1 METKK
6 KPVVS
11 VPIHIRK
18 NGKLPVGKQITRELI
33 RLRSRGALKPGD
45 RLPGIRSLAS
55 DLGVA
60 PNTVAGAYAELA
72 ATGFAVSKPASGYFV
87 AETKPIP
94 EPPRPARP
102 SVHGR
107 PLTRK
112 AEAARSAAAAAGSG
126 NFENRPFKI
135 YGSAM
140 EKMVER
146 DWVKIAAST
155 ARSPWRHTFY
165 SPPAGYAPLR
175 KVIAAKLRE
184 TRGIVCGEEN
194 IVITTGSV
202 QSLSLIAGTLFTPGD
217 AILTEAPMLPLD
229 AKVLDF
235 AGLRRIPVP
244 VDREGMVFTAPEGVL
259 KPKGILVTP
268 ASQMPMSV
276 PMADAR
282 RAAILRLALDTGAW
296 ILEEDTDGVV
306 TLGAKPRFPIRSL
319 PRADEAVIYMESF
332 TLQVFPGL
340 RLAYAVLP
348 EPQAEAL
355 AGAKL
360 LTDRFT
366 SESLQAALAE
376 YLESPGSAHHIRKM
390 ARDYRKRFSRSSG
403 MLFAR
408 HSDLLAGCQKLKPA
422 LTSRSFLIPLSLIP
436 HCRPRLSVTG
446 SPQERSAVSRT
457 LLPERMGSFSDL
469 ERLRKERSSQVP
481 PVSRNARR
489 RFSPRPIPADTVP
502 LSQSQKKPADQ
513 KHD

>member
-1 METKK
+1 MEAKK

-60 PNTVAGAYAELA
+60 PNTVAGAYAELS

-94 EPPRPARP
+94 EPPRP
-102 SVHGR
+102 VHPPVHAR

-112 AEAARSAAAAAGSG
+112 AEAARSAAAAAGTG

-140 EKMVER
+140 EKTVER

-390 ARDYRKRFSRSSG
+390 ARDYRKRFALLRDALRSSLG
-403 MLFAR
+403 PLGRVSETEAGP
-408 HSDLLAGCQKLKPA
+408 HLALLLDP
-422 LTSRSFLIPLSLIP
+422 TIP
-436 HCRPRLSVTG
+436 
-446 SPQERSAVSRT
+446 
-457 LLPERMGSFSDL
+457 
-469 ERLRKERSSQVP
+469 
-481 PVSRNARR
+481 
-489 RFSPRPIPADTVP
+489 DTPKV
-502 LSQSQKKPADQ
+502 LQ
-513 KHD
+513 

>member
-1 METKK
+1 MEAKK

-60 PNTVAGAYAELA
+60 PNTVAGAYAELS

-94 EPPRPARP
+94 KPPRP
-102 SVHGR
+102 VHPPVHAR

-112 AEAARSAAAAAGSG
+112 AEAARSVAAAAGTG

-140 EKMVER
+140 EKTVER

-184 TRGIVCGEEN
+184 MRGIVCGEEN

-390 ARDYRKRFSRSSG
+390 ARDYRKRFALLRDALRSSLG
-403 MLFAR
+403 PLGRVSETEAGPHLALLLDPTIPDTALQAALERDGITARAISSFTDAPAGTNGLLLGFGTFTEREILSGAARIAERAKALFA
-408 HSDLLAGCQKLKPA
+408 AA
-422 LTSRSFLIPLSLIP
+422 N
-436 HCRPRLSVTG
+436 PR
-446 SPQERSAVSRT
+446 
-457 LLPERMGSFSDL
+457 
-469 ERLRKERSSQVP
+469 
-481 PVSRNARR
+481 
-489 RFSPRPIPADTVP
+489 
-502 LSQSQKKPADQ
+502 
-513 KHD
+513 

>member
-1 METKK
+1 M
-6 KPVVS
+6 
-11 VPIHIRK
+11 
-18 NGKLPVGKQITRELI
+18 
-33 RLRSRGALKPGD
+33 
-45 RLPGIRSLAS
+45 
-55 DLGVA
+55 
-60 PNTVAGAYAELA
+60 
-72 ATGFAVSKPASGYFV
+72 
-87 AETKPIP
+87 
-94 EPPRPARP
+94 
-102 SVHGR
+102 
-107 PLTRK
+107 TRK

-306 TLGAKPRFPIRSL
+306 TLGDKPRFPIRSL

-408 HSDLLAGCQKLKPA
+408 HSDLLARCQKLKPA

>member
-1 METKK
+1 
-6 KPVVS
+6 
-11 VPIHIRK
+11 
-18 NGKLPVGKQITRELI
+18 
-33 RLRSRGALKPGD
+33 
-45 RLPGIRSLAS
+45 
-55 DLGVA
+55 
-60 PNTVAGAYAELA
+60 
-72 ATGFAVSKPASGYFV
+72 
-87 AETKPIP
+87 
-94 EPPRPARP
+94 
-102 SVHGR
+102 
-107 PLTRK
+107 
-112 AEAARSAAAAAGSG
+112 
-126 NFENRPFKI
+126 
-135 YGSAM
+135 
-140 EKMVER
+140 
-146 DWVKIAAST
+146 
-155 ARSPWRHTFY
+155 
-165 SPPAGYAPLR
+165 
-175 KVIAAKLRE
+175 
-184 TRGIVCGEEN
+184 
-194 IVITTGSV
+194 
-202 QSLSLIAGTLFTPGD
+202 
-217 AILTEAPMLPLD
+217 MLPLD

-390 ARDYRKRFSRSSG
+390 ARDYRKRFALLRDALRSSLG
-403 MLFAR
+403 PLGRVSETEAGP
-408 HSDLLAGCQKLKPA
+408 HLALLLDPTIPDTA
-422 LTSRSFLIPLSLIP
+422 L
-436 HCRPRLSVTG
+436 
-446 SPQERSAVSRT
+446 QAA
-457 LLPERMGSFSDL
+457 L
-469 ERLRKERSSQVP
+469 ERDGITARAISSFTDAPAGTNGLLLGFGTFTEREILSGARPYRGTREGAFRRGQSPLTPFLFLKVKKNRLIRNTISRIRLESKERSHTLHAAPTALLCTLGLLGDFPYRSSP
-481 PVSRNARR
+481 CRINNR
-489 RFSPRPIPADTVP
+489 RFP
-502 LSQSQKKPADQ
+502 
-513 KHD
+513 